1 MRNYELSHRPV
12 RSVAEGNRSM
22 GVGGLGR
29 TSTKSRTM
37 NKRSKMIEGITR
49 EEPEDYK
56 KHKQHLLE
64 AQSSRK
70 TEDSVHFSY
79 NEDELKTNSAH
90 FASQFRAIGIYC
102 STGM

>member
-1 MRNYELSHRPV
+1 
-12 RSVAEGNRSM
+12 
-22 GVGGLGR
+22 
-29 TSTKSRTM
+29 
-37 NKRSKMIEGITR
+37 MIEGITR

-79 NEDELKTNSAH
+79 NEDELKKILHTLHLNSERLAYTAVLVCDPGYGFGFMVNSNKTLH
-90 FASQFRAIGIYC
+90 T
-102 STGM
+102 TGKTEKNAGSKKR